1 MIQFPSSFQKHGKLS
16 NVGMHR
22 NICNKP
28 MEKKAK
34 ELLCEAQHSGCLWG
48 GKTGR

>member
-1 MIQFPSSFQKHGKLS
+1 
-16 NVGMHR
+16 MHK

-34 ELLCEAQHSGCLWG
+34 ELYGAQHSGCLWK
-48 GKTGR
+48 GKTGWVGNGAVLKGLP